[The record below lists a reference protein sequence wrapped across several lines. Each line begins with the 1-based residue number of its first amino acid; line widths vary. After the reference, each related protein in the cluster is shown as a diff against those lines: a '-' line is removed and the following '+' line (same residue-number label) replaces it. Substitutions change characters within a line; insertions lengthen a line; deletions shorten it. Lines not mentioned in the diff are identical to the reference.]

1 MSFSRTKRSSTNSIL
16 RQSGGQIVIEYVLL
30 LVVGVAVA
38 TLITSQMVSRNPNSP
53 GFLVRKW
60 LLIIQTIGADTAD
73 DLLTP
78 AN

>member
-1 MSFSRTKRSSTNSIL
+1 L

-38 TLITSQMVSRNPNSP
+38 TLITSQMVSRNPNQP
-53 GFLVRKW
+53 GFLIRKW

-73 DLLTP
+73 DLIAP
-78 AN
+78 ANH